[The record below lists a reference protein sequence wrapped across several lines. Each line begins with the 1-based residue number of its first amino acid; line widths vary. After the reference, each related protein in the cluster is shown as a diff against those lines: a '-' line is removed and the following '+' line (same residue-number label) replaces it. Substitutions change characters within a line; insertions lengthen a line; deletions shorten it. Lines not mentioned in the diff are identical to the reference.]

1 MATTI
6 PASFLKFKQNLEI
19 TGLQAET
26 VSTRQ
31 RSVREVLENGL
42 EVLDTFLSGSY
53 ARSTMIAPLKEADI
67 DIIAVLNDK
76 YFHNYNNGQNNGH
89 AGLLDLVKRTLKKT
103 YTSTPDI
110 SRDGQA
116 VTIRFTDFIV
126 DVVPAFNRQG
136 GGYIIAN
143 SITKNWIGTDPK
155 KHVELISTS
164 NKAHNGDLVPLIKMI
179 KSWNRNNNKH
189 FNSFHL
195 EVLALEIFNNVTI
208 SDYPSGLRFFFD
220 KGKELI
226 SKKNLDPAGYGGD
239 VGAYINSAEKIQVA
253 VNKFQL
259 AYERA
264 IKAEDNARQGKIQD
278 AINMWITI
286 LGDYFP
292 AYG

>member
-1 MATTI
+1 MPTTI
-6 PASFLKFKQNLEI
+6 LASFATFKQNLEI
-19 TGLQAET
+19 TDLQSET

-31 RSVREVLENGL
+31 KNVREVLERDL
-42 EVLDTFLSGSY
+42 EVVESFLSGSY
-53 ARSTMIAPLKEADI
+53 IRSTMISPLKEADI
-67 DIIAVLNDK
+67 DIIVVLNPK
-76 YFHNYNNGQNNGH
+76 YYNNYTDNQNNGQ

-143 SITKNWIGTDPK
+143 SISKKWISTDPK
-155 KHVELISTS
+155 KHVELISS
-164 NKAHNGDLVPLIKMI
+164 ANKIHNGNLVPLIKMI
-179 KSWNRNNNKH
+179 KSWNRQNDKH

-195 EVLALEIFNNVTI
+195 EVLSLSIFTNVTI
-208 SDYPSGLRFFFD
+208 TDFPSGLRYFFE
-220 KGKELI
+220 KGKDLI
-226 SKKNLDPAGYGGD
+226 NQKNFDPAGYGGD
-239 VGAYINSAEKIQVA
+239 VGAYINTYEKIQIA
-253 VNKFQL
+253 VNKFQV

-264 IKAEDNARQGKIQD
+264 LQAEYSAAQGQIQIAVNA
-278 AINMWITI
+278 WIGI

>member
-19 TGLQAET
+19 TGLQSET
-26 VSTRQ
+26 VSNRQ
-31 RSVREVLENGL
+31 KNVREVLDNELDVL
-42 EVLDTFLSGSY
+42 ETFLSGSY
-53 ARSTMIAPLKEADI
+53 ARSTMISPLKEADV
-67 DIIAVLNDK
+67 DIIAVLDPK
-76 YFHNYNNGQNNGH
+76 YYRNYQNGEKNGQ

-116 VTIRFTDFIV
+116 VTIRFTDFVV

-143 SITKNWIGTDPK
+143 SITKSWIETDPQ
-155 KHVELISTS
+155 KHVELISAS
-164 NKAHNGDLVPLIKMI
+164 NKVHGGDLVPLIKMI

-195 EVLALEIFNNVTI
+195 EVLALQILNNVTI

-220 KGKELI
+220 KGKDLI
-226 SKKNLDPAGYGGD
+226 NKRNLDPAGYGGD
-239 VGAYINSAEKIQVA
+239 VGAYINTAEKIQTA

-264 IKAEDNARQGKIQD
+264 LKAEDGAKRGQIPN

-286 LGDYFP
+286 LGVYFP